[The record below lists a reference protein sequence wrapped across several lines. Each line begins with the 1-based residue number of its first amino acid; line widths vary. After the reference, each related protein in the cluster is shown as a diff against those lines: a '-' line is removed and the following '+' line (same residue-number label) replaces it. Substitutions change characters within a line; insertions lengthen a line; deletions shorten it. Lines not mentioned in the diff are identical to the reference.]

1 MSLEHDHFHE
11 DEEEQEYGPRSIFAA
26 GWFRAVLAMTVL
38 AIIVIVALPY
48 LLNWFEPLPPPVKP
62 SSQSISDAPA
72 VSSSSASSPAE
83 SEPIAPLPQAAP
95 EPRPVRTVSKSA
107 TDRTRP
113 ATFTPSTSPAS
124 ARVARTSTLLP
135 RSDRT
140 TAAASRTENAQ
151 REGAG
156 RYWVQV
162 GIFKEEQNAER
173 LAKRLRDQGFSV
185 KLARVRRN
193 EASTSS
199 MPAGSY
205 HVVRAGGF
213 ADSARAVA
221 ARDALGGKGYS
232 GFVTEGNAK

>member
-11 DEEEQEYGPRSIFAA
+11 DEEQEYGPRSIFAA

-38 AIIVIVALPY
+38 AIIVVVALPY

-62 SSQSISDAPA
+62 SSRLISDSAA
-72 VSSSSASSPAE
+72 VSSSSASTPAE
-83 SEPIAPLPQAAP
+83 SEPVAALPQAAP
-95 EPRPVRTVSKSA
+95 EPPPVRTVSKSA

-113 ATFTPSTSPAS
+113 AALTPSTSSAS
-124 ARVARTSTLLP
+124 ARVTRTSALPP

-140 TAAASRTENAQ
+140 SATASRLESAQ
-151 REGAG
+151 REGTG

-173 LAKRLRDQGFSV
+173 LAKKLRNEGFSV
-185 KLARVRRN
+185 QLARVRRN
-193 EASTSS
+193 EASMSN
-199 MPAGSY
+199 MPAGAY

-232 GFVTEGNAK
+232 GFVTEGDAK